1 MGIGAQETV
10 IIFVIIVV
18 LFGAPILTF
27 FFGYML
33 GRRQGAGPATPATPP
48 TATPLPP
55 QETTDE

>member
-10 IIFVIIVV
+10 IILVIIVL

-33 GRRQGAGPATPATPP
+33 GRKQGAIPAAQDAQLHTTPQ
-48 TATPLPP
+48 PP

>member
-10 IIFVIIVV
+10 IILVIVVV

-33 GRRQGAGPATPATPP
+33 GRRQGADRSAQSSSPQAPI
-48 TATPLPP
+48 PP
-55 QETTDE
+55 QETPDE